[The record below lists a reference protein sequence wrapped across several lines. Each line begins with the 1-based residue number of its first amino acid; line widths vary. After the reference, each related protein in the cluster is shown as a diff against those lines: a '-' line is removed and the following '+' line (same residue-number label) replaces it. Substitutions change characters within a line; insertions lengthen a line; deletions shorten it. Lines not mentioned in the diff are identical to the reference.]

1 MKHRSPRNS
10 CALVLVVG
18 FVLAAHAWAQDVIP
32 GFAAKELGLQHGS
45 PEDVDFERPFEAP
58 LPARIADAQGK
69 RLIKLNNCLEL
80 LAVRERIVGSDNDAN
95 FRVLRLEAVP
105 CVALALLKSS
115 AAANR
120 TSLPGDFLQ
129 EITTSSYPASLWP
142 AVSDDERQQ
151 SAAPGATLATVSGQP
166 VLHALDGVTLE
177 LEAAGIVVHLTLLA
191 RGDFDHDGWEDAA
204 FRWEAYSTKGSY
216 SDARLI
222 VLTRTEANAGLH
234 ELALDLLLAP
244 DRKNP

>member
-1 MKHRSPRNS
+1 MKYRDS
-10 CALVLVVG
+10 CALVFFVG
-18 FVLAAHAWAQDVIP
+18 IALAAPAWAQDVIP
-32 GFAAKELGLQHGS
+32 GFAAKELGLQHAD
-45 PEDVDFERPFEAP
+45 PEVVDFDRPFEAP
-58 LPARIADAQGK
+58 LPARIAAAQGK
-69 RLIKLNNCLEL
+69 QLIKLNNCREL

-115 AAANR
+115 TPASR
-120 TSLPGDFLQ
+120 TALPGDFLL
-129 EITTSSYPASLWP
+129 ETATSRYPASLWP

-151 SAAPGATLATVSGQP
+151 LGAPGVTLAAASGQP
-166 VLHALDGVTLE
+166 FLHGLDVATLE
-177 LEAAGIVVHLTLLA
+177 LEAAGMVVHLTLLA

-216 SDARLI
+216 SDSRLV

-234 ELALDLLLAP
+234 ELALDPLLAS
-244 DRKNP
+244 DRKSP